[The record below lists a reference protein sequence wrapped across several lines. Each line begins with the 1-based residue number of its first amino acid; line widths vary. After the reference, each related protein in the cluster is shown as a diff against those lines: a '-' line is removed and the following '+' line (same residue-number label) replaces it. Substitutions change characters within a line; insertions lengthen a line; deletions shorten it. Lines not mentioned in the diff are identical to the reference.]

1 MSNGQPLTTST
12 LAPVE
17 GAIAPSSGVS
27 RLPPIPWRDPHTVSP
42 KQLAEVITSLK
53 EACALSPTNADLRV
67 CLGIAYAMN
76 YDVYLSMDVLEEART
91 LEPLNF
97 LAQFKYAEL
106 QYRLRALEVAEVET
120 HKALELATTPW
131 ELEQAR
137 HQLTEIR
144 RMRREGTIK
153 PSWTK
158 SLVIPMI
165 CFGLMIAVVTV
176 LYRVIP

>member
-1 MSNGQPLTTST
+1 MSNSQPFTTST

-17 GAIAPSSGVS
+17 GALAPSSGLS
-27 RLPPIPWRDPHTVSP
+27 RLPAIPWRDPHTVSP
-42 KQLAEVITSLK
+42 KQLAEVIVSLK
-53 EACALSPTNADLRV
+53 EACALNPANADLRV

-76 YDVYLSMDVLEEART
+76 YDVYLSMDVLQEART

-106 QYRLRALEVAEVET
+106 HFRLRALEVAEFET

-131 ELEQAR
+131 ELGQAR
-137 HQLTEIR
+137 HQLSEIR

-158 SLVIPMI
+158 SLVIPVI
-165 CFGLMIAVVTV
+165 CFGLMIAVVAV